1 MKTII
6 EIRKQKRQT
15 ILPATIILTR
25 KSIQTLADGSQ
36 VGEYHSV
43 QLDQTLMYP
52 SMFSETD

>member
-52 SMFSETD
+52 SMFLT